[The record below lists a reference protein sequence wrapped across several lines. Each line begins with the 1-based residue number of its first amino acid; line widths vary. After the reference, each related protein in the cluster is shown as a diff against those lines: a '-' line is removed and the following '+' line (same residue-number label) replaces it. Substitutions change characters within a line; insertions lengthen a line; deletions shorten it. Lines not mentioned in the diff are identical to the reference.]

1 MRSVFFSALGRH
13 TSQIGLGCGT
23 LTGRATLREARALV
37 ETALGLGIRYFDTA
51 PLYGMGT
58 SEEVLGDV
66 VGNMPDV
73 IIATKVGLPRPAYS
87 PRNNIVRKVI
97 KPLLDQSRLAKTLA
111 RRFYR
116 SRSGSVGNRAES
128 VFHPDFV
135 NASVDES
142 LQLLRRARLD
152 VLLAHD
158 PTPTQITGAL
168 AAQFEDLRQSGV
180 CEAFGA
186 AVAYHSDSPRPFGA
200 VWQSAWPP
208 GPDGNYSQPLTY
220 CFHGI
225 IRNAKK
231 TATGAVG
238 EPASVLVRKAC
249 DARVDAIFLVSASSP
264 KRLRQLLS
272 ALP

>member
-1 MRSVFFSALGRH
+1 MRSVFFSALGRR

-37 ETALGLGIRYFDTA
+37 EAALDLGIRYFDTA

-87 PRNNIVRKVI
+87 SRNNIIRKFV

-111 RRFYR
+111 RRLYA
-116 SRSGSVGNRAES
+116 SRSGGVGDRAGS
-128 VFHPDFV
+128 VFHTDFV
-135 NASVDES
+135 MRSVDES
-142 LQLLRRARLD
+142 LRLLRRARLD

-158 PTPTQITGAL
+158 PTPTQITEVL
-168 AAQFEDLRQSGV
+168 ATQFEHLRDGGL

-186 AVAYHSDSPRPFGA
+186 AVTCSSDASRPFGT
-200 VWQSAWPP
+200 VWQSAWPGEP
-208 GPDGNYSQPLTY
+208 GGGYCQPLTY
-220 CFHGI
+220 CFHGV
-225 IRNAKK
+225 IRNARK
-231 TATGAVG
+231 TATGALI
-238 EPASVLVRKAC
+238 ESPSTLVRKAC
-249 DARVDAIFLVSASSP
+249 DARTDAVFLVSASSP
-264 KRLRQLLS
+264 AWLRQILCDL
-272 ALP
+272 